1 MFKVGK
7 DQRQQVVINT
17 NRERYKNAVSLNAVT
32 SQISSLNNCMHII
45 IQSLSIYILIEIQLV
60 CNVVLISGVE
70 QSDSDTYIYIYVYI
84 YSFSYSFLLWFITEY

>member
-1 MFKVGK
+1 
-7 DQRQQVVINT
+7 
-17 NRERYKNAVSLNAVT
+17 
-32 SQISSLNNCMHII
+32 MHII